1 MQVHQDRCPNC
12 SKSLC
17 FPVEYPGEQFRL
29 ICPHCSVGYDLK
41 GVEVSEEYLD
51 GLIHSRR
58 AASFVQKPEI
68 SKRIFRYLASITPEI
83 RFGQAANS
91 NAIVFL
97 VSQTRSS
104 FPLAVYFLDAC
115 HLVQPLN
122 RLLFTVSLTSAGALL
137 LLAGGLSLVPVLI
150 GATIAAG
157 CFYRFTTLPK
167 VKGVTRKRLEEEQR
181 LLIQCYDFQQIL
193 DQVCEAR
200 FSYQNLLDRQKY
212 VLSDMMQTPEHY
224 PTQVDL
230 YQRSI
235 RLTEGYLSLCDRVI
249 QQYKSA
255 IRSAVIQIETSKL
268 SVELPADFVDS
279 RIEFGLDLL
288 EDQLASHVT
297 SEILNRDPNNHSNP

>member
-12 SKSLC
+12 SKSFC

-29 ICPHCSVGYDLK
+29 ICPHCTVGYDLK
-41 GVEVSEEYLD
+41 GVEVSEKYLD
-51 GLIHSRR
+51 GLIHSLR

-83 RFGQAANS
+83 RFGQATHS

-104 FPLAVYFLDAC
+104 FPLAVYFLDAY
-115 HLVQPLN
+115 HSVQPLN
-122 RLLFTVSLTSAGALL
+122 RLRFTASLSTAGALL
-137 LLAGGLSLVPVLI
+137 LLAVGLSVVPIAI
-150 GATIAAG
+150 GTLIAAV

-167 VKGVTRKRLEEEQR
+167 VKGATRKRLEEEQG
-181 LLIQCYDFQQIL
+181 LLKQCFDFQQTL

-200 FSYQNLLDRQKY
+200 FSYQNLLERQKS
-212 VLSDMMQTPEHY
+212 VLKNMLLTPEHY

-235 RLTEGYLSLCDRVI
+235 RLTEDYLSLCDRAI
-249 QQYKSA
+249 EQYESA

-268 SVELPADFVDS
+268 SVELPADFVNP

-288 EDQLASHVT
+288 EDQLASRVP
-297 SEILNRDPNNHSNP
+297 SEIPSRDPNNHTTS